1 MTLEEIIASMASVHA
16 LVIGDAIC
24 DEYIF
29 CRSDRICPE
38 APVPVLV
45 PERRERRPGGA
56 RNVVAQLKALGVST
70 HELFGYPVSLKQ
82 RYMVGH
88 QLVLRVDT
96 DCQAELAAAD
106 GIAVFDELVSQ
117 RRPDVI
123 VLSDYAKGTLSDELC
138 QHVIEEAGK
147 RSIYVVVDPKGK
159 DWSKYWGAELLCPN
173 QKEYDA
179 VRRKLSM
186 SSDMVIKRG
195 EHGLHVSTDD
205 ISTSLPAQARHVFD
219 VTGAGDTVVAV
230 LAAAI
235 AAGAK
240 IVPGAQ
246 LANLAAGYVVGEIG
260 TTVCPKDKL
269 LELLGHLK

>member
-1 MTLEEIIASMASVHA
+1 MTLTEIVEKMSGVHA
-16 LVIGDAIC
+16 LVIGDAIT

-45 PERRERRPGGA
+45 PVRRERRPGGA
-56 RNVVAQLKALGVST
+56 KNVVAQLKVLGCST
-70 HELFGYPVSLKQ
+70 QELFGYPISLKQ

-96 DCQAELAAAD
+96 DCQAELAPED
-106 GIAVFDELVSQ
+106 GIAVFDELISQ

-123 VLSDYAKGTLSDELC
+123 ILSDYAKGTLSPELC

-147 RSIYVVVDPKGK
+147 RSVYVVVDPKGE

-179 VRRKLSM
+179 VRRRLSM
-186 SSDMVIKRG
+186 SSNIVIKRG
-195 EHGLHVSTDD
+195 EHGLHVSTDE
-205 ISTSLPAQARHVFD
+205 ISTTLPAQARHVFD

-230 LAAAI
+230 MAAAI
-235 AAGAK
+235 AAGAN
-240 IVPGAQ
+240 IVPAAQ

-260 TTVCPKDKL
+260 TTVCPKDT
-269 LELLGHLK
+269 LLGLLK